1 MRRLIS
7 DRVTKW
13 MGMMLLG
20 ATVVLTGC
28 QSNNLAQTKVG
39 PSAIGPGAQS
49 TVLGHTDRVY
59 NYTSNIHL
67 DVAIP
72 VFDPGI
78 PRDYDEVEE
87 QNIWPQLRRAES
99 NRFAMATKKALEKTK
114 AFGSVSVVPTPDATA
129 EVFVLGR
136 IEMSNS
142 EDIELAI
149 TVMDISG
156 KVWSSKSF
164 EHRVKAGFFRDKQND
179 DKDPYEPIF
188 AQVASHVYDLLIAK
202 SDQQKQDLQQI
213 ADIRFAQYFSPESFT
228 KHLIQDKKGVL
239 SLASLPSGQDAM
251 LKRIEPLRVKDQMF
265 VDRIQAE
272 YEGFSKKTD
281 ESYRIWQESTLP
293 NAKAARE
300 AETEATVKGFLGAGL
315 AILSVAGGSRPDL
328 NTAEKVATGVSALTS
343 AYFIKESFAQ
353 SKEAKAHQARLEEA
367 GANLDIEMDDHVMA
381 LQGETI
387 ELTGNAQEQYVQW
400 KAHLKKLYAM
410 EATPSKQL

>member
-1 MRRLIS
+1 MRSLMS
-7 DRVTKW
+7 SRVTKW
-13 MGMMLLG
+13 MGMMLLS
-20 ATVVLTGC
+20 ATVALGGC

-39 PSAIGPGAQS
+39 PSIIGPGAAVSPMGS
-49 TVLGHTDRVY
+49 TARVY
-59 NYTSNIHL
+59 NYTSDIHL

-99 NRFAMATKKALEKTK
+99 NRFALATKKALEKTK
-114 AFGSVSVVPTPDATA
+114 AFGSISVVPTPDATA
-129 EVFVLGR
+129 EVFVLGK

-142 EDIELAI
+142 EDIELVI

-156 KVWSSKSF
+156 NVWGSKSF
-164 EHRVKAGFFRDKQND
+164 EYRVKEGFFRDKQNKN
-179 DKDPYEPIF
+179 KDPYEPIF
-188 AQVASHVYDLLIAK
+188 EQIAGHVYDLFVK
-202 SDQQKQDLQQI
+202 KGDKQKEDLQKI
-213 ADIRFAQYFSPESFT
+213 ADIRFAQYFSPESFSA
-228 KHLIQDKKGVL
+228 HLTQDNKGVL
-239 SLASLPSGQDAM
+239 SLASLPSEQDTM
-251 LKRIEPLRVKDQMF
+251 LQRIEPLRVKDQMF

-300 AETEATVKGFLGAGL
+300 AETEATIKGVLGAGL
-315 AILSVAGGSRPDL
+315 AILSIAGGSKPDL

-353 SKEAKAHQARLEEA
+353 NAEAKGHQARLEEA
-367 GANLDIEMDDHVMA
+367 GSNLDIEMDDHVMA
-381 LQGETI
+381 LEGETI

-400 KAHLKKLYAM
+400 KAHLKKLYAL
-410 EATPSKQL
+410 EATPMTQL